1 MLCFRWRT
9 SLLAAA
15 LTLCFSTAH
24 ATKYLY
30 LYDPSVVGEVDIN
43 TYTTNGT
50 VLKAGGGGPYN
61 HNITV
66 GPAPAAYPTID
77 ISTRSFEFL
86 GTSSAQI
93 DGVVFV
99 NHANYYVPNR
109 LALVLWTIRIPVAAQ
124 RAPSEFDKDLTLSL
138 WVDWNQDNLW
148 KPSERMLTKSLNVA
162 NQFPT
167 TQDEIVIEYLASFRV
182 PDITSQEFL
191 NMQAKFGSSGKEVR
205 YLWVRTLV
213 AYDDADVS
221 PDGDQL
227 FGEYEDYRIGYSV
240 KDPATSAQ

>member
-1 MLCFRWRT
+1 MLCFPWRT
-9 SLLAAA
+9 TLLAVA
-15 LTLCFSTAH
+15 LTLSVSTAH

-30 LYDPSVVGEVDIN
+30 LYDPSVVGEVDLN
-43 TYTTNGT
+43 TYTTTGT
-50 VLKAGGGGPYN
+50 VSKPAGGGPFT
-61 HNITV
+61 HNITL
-66 GPAPAAYPTID
+66 GPAPAAYPTIN
-77 ISTRSFEFL
+77 ISARSFEFL

-109 LALVLWTIRIPVAAQ
+109 LALVLWTIRIPSAAQ
-124 RAPSEFDKDLTLSL
+124 RAKAEFNKDLTLSL

-148 KPSERMLTKSLNVA
+148 KPSERMLVKSLNFA
-162 NQFPT
+162 NEFPT
-167 TQDEIVIEYLASFRV
+167 TQNEVVIEYLASFRV

-191 NMQAKFGSSGKEVR
+191 NMQAKYGSSGKEVR

-240 KDPATSAQ
+240 KDPATGAQ